1 MCWFALADAR
11 GGCSLLLGLSLVA
24 SGPGALFGE
33 VTRLLQGMAP
43 GTGPARASTMGRAHG
58 APRMGTR
65 SAGARGS
72 TCGYPASEVSQPS
85 PFPLLSCMPLRAQR
99 EPPARVLGS
108 TA

>member
-11 GGCSLLLGLSLVA
+11 GGCSLLLGLPLVA

-65 SAGARGS
+65 SAG